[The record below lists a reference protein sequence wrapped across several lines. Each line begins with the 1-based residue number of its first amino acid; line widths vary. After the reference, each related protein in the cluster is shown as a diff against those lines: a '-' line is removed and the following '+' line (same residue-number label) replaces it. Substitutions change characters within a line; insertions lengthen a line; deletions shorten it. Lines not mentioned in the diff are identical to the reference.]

1 MDIFGE
7 AILITLIVWSIIGLI
22 IKLFFTHP

>member
-22 IKLFFTHP
+22 IKLFFTRP